1 MCSTLSQA
9 HVARAR
15 QLPQHLLQRQA
26 PGTLPLQAPHLLH
39 RPRFL
44 APFAI
49 PRLRSRGGRL
59 RLGLRLFGRF
69 KRRRI
74 PADVADQT
82 LPLGPL
88 DQRCVHPLRPLAL
101 RKFGERARAY
111 ALVRHPRR
119 RLPTAQPP
127 QHNVGPQAVQQRP
140 RRRQIEH
147 RLGHAGARDRG
158 AVMRR
163 PRPQRTSTNAS
174 NWSSASVRTNCC
186 CRSLSAPNSASSTGN
201 SRPCKIWPNWTNGS
215 RKLNSRAASRCLRF
229 AKDIVLGIA
238 APSKQFLLNLF
249 PLTAAIFAS
258 PSGEA
263 PHHAAVPSCSCVA
276 S

>member
-127 QHNVGPQAVQQRP
+127 QHNVGPQSVQNARVVGRLNTALATQARAIAA
-140 RRRQIEH
+140 RRFG
-147 RLGHAGARDRG
+147 GHSRRIPDALATQARDRG

-163 PRPQRTSTNAS
+163 PAPPAAHLHKRVQLEQRQRAHQLLLQI
-174 NWSSASVRTNCC
+174 AQ
-186 CRSLSAPNSASSTGN
+186 RSQLGFQH
-201 SRPCKIWPNWTNGS
+201 
-215 RKLNSRAASRCLRF
+215 RKQPALQNMAELDQR
-229 AKDIVLGIA
+229 IA
-238 APSKQFLLNLF
+238 
-249 PLTAAIFAS
+249 
-258 PSGEA
+258 
-263 PHHAAVPSCSCVA
+263 
-276 S
+276 